1 MFILGNGGE
10 SDAVS
15 PFSPKNL
22 TAQYYLSQ
30 WYHPGAVL
38 SGTLLEKMFREAGNG
53 RFKTY
58 EEGLQCSKD
67 IKAAGYVESSALLN
81 EGIHNV
87 SIGSNNL
94 TLNSP

>member
-1 MFILGNGGE
+1 ML
-10 SDAVS
+10 
-15 PFSPKNL
+15 
-22 TAQYYLSQ
+22 
-30 WYHPGAVL
+30 
-38 SGTLLEKMFREAGNG
+38 REAGNG
-53 RFKTY
+53 KFKTY

-94 TLNSP
+94 TLNLP